1 MSGYMMVRQNM
12 VRTGERPLDIIKD
25 RCKRL
30 LTPYVFVGLCYA
42 PFKLLLSQFGNK
54 PYDIEGIM

>member
-1 MSGYMMVRQNM
+1 MVRQNM
-12 VRTGERPLDIIKD
+12 VRIGERPLDIIKD

-42 PFKLLLSQFGNK
+42 PFKLLLSQFANK